1 MLKVLVIAPH
11 PDDETLGAG
20 GTLLRHIGNG
30 DEVYW
35 CIVTHAFADSP
46 QCFRD
51 NRLAIINKVSKAYCF
66 TGCFSLDFPA
76 GALDTVPE
84 RQIIDSLVSVI
95 LESEPNMVYCVSDA
109 DVNTDHDIVYRCA
122 MSALKPAYAPFV
134 REVLLYEVPSS
145 TNWAFPEKAGKF
157 QPNVYVNIEE
167 VLDSKLSILSL
178 FETEVKSFPHPRS
191 LEAVKA
197 LAAYRG
203 SSVNLAYAE
212 AFQQVRRVIK

>member
-1 MLKVLVIAPH
+1 MKVLVIAPH

-20 GTLLRHIGNG
+20 GTLLRHIANG

-35 CIVTHAFADSP
+35 CIVTHAFADSS
-46 QCFRD
+46 QCFRE
-51 NRLAIINKVSKAYCF
+51 NRLAIVNKVGKAYCF
-66 TGCFSLDFPA
+66 AGCFSLDFPA

-84 RQIIDSLVSVI
+84 RQIIDSLASVI